1 MYYLS
6 DLWRYGEIDCSCSDA
21 WDPDAGICTG
31 DLVRGGSDH
40 TLSSSSS
47 VKIREL
53 SIHVISF
60 DSLYWVLHKEPVV
73 RGHSLLH
80 DRLRCEKSPIDRFSK
95 LSTSVHT
102 FPGQPMV
109 PFERVHQGC
118 TRKVVLKWSLW
129 ISLTG
134 EILEDAI
141 FSISHWFLV
150 RTSSRLPRKQL
161 QGPHILHINSQW
173 ALLYRMVIC
182 ASHGPSSSGSCHR
195 KMV

>member
-1 MYYLS
+1 VYYLS
-6 DLWRYGEIDCSCSDA
+6 EVCWYVEIDCSCSDA

-31 DLVRGGSDH
+31 DMVRGGSDH

-60 DSLYWVLHKEPVV
+60 DSLYWVLHNQDALDD
-73 RGHSLLH
+73 HWLLH
-80 DRLRCEKSPIDRFSK
+80 ARLRAEKSQIDQFLELPI
-95 LSTSVHT
+95 STQTS
-102 FPGQPMV
+102 PAQPIV
-109 PFERVHQGC
+109 SFHRAYQGC
-118 TRKVVLKWSLW
+118 TRKVVLKWSLS

-150 RTSSRLPRKQL
+150 RTFSRLPRKQL
-161 QGPHILHINSQW
+161 QGSHILHINSQW

-182 ASHGPSSSGSCHR
+182 ASHGPSSSGTCHR
-195 KMV
+195 TMV